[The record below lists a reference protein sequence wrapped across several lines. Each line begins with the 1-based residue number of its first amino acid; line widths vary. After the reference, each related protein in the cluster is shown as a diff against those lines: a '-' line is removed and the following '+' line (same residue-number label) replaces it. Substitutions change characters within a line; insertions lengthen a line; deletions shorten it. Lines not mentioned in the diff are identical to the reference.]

1 MVAAVVPGLAFAQ
14 VSPPAYP
21 YPPPGPVLPPP
32 PGPSPEPAAVL
43 ALRPPAPPPPLTNA
57 PSSDPQADR
66 VVLLPT
72 AYTHPR
78 GTLFMSTYDIAILQ
92 AGYAVTDD
100 TQLTLTALPVPSES
114 FTILDLS
121 AKTVLYRGPFVRAA
135 ALGSASGAIGGD
147 IGAIFIG
154 RVGAVAQG
162 CLRRAC
168 DSSLVLSSNVAL
180 VGPVLLM
187 ANGAGAILRL
197 SDHVSFLGELA
208 TLLPIGTVGGQFNG
222 GMVSGGLRLHY
233 SNWGFDFTALHPFRS
248 EAPLLPL
255 ITATY
260 RSL

>member
-1 MVAAVVPGLAFAQ
+1 M
-14 VSPPAYP
+14 
-21 YPPPGPVLPPP
+21 
-32 PGPSPEPAAVL
+32 
-43 ALRPPAPPPPLTNA
+43 
-57 PSSDPQADR
+57 SDPQADR

-72 AYTHPR
+72 AFTHPR
-78 GTLFMSTYDIAILQ
+78 GTVFFSTYDIAILQ

-121 AKTVLYRGPFVRAA
+121 AKTVVYRGAWFRAA
-135 ALGSASGAIGGD
+135 ALGSASGAVGGD

-154 RVGAVAQG
+154 RVGGVAQG

-187 ANGAGAILRL
+187 ANGVGAIVRL
-197 SDHVSFLGELA
+197 GERVSFLGELA
-208 TLLPIGTVGGQFNG
+208 TLIPIGSVGGEFNG
-222 GMVSGGLRLHY
+222 GTVSGGIRLHY
-233 SNWGFDFTALHPFRS
+233 RNWGFDFTALHPFRS

-255 ITATY
+255 LTATY